1 MTLTGATMFARYAY
15 PPNVLGY
22 CGPEDASPLLSRD
35 SDAEALIAR
44 HAREFEGAWT
54 YLELIAAAA
63 EIADPL
69 DERVVE
75 AYWVGN
81 DLLDGI
87 DPVAMLAE
95 LRRRFIGQND
105 ASWTPGLPHH
115 SFHVFTVYPWVGL
128 LRPNS
133 EPSGRGLGARAMPH
147 PVGRGAC
154 GRRRTGTGAI
164 EATDIRR
171 RHPRTRPRSGRN
183 SGLVGRRHV
192 GARRDRGRRS
202 RRPALGLGLR
212 RPQQTATKRTRSPQ
226 RRTAFDDERGS
237 RRLTARVIP
246 VSGLLGIWL
255 VPGDVHPVRRARRFG
270 VTR

>member
-63 EIADPL
+63 NIADPL

-81 DLLDGI
+81 ELLDGI

-95 LRRRFIGQND
+95 LRQRFIGQND
-105 ASWTPGLPHH
+105 GSWTPGLPHH

-128 LRPNS
+128 LSRTANRSVAVSVLEQCRIRWGEVLAVEGERVRVRCRPLKFDEGILKLGPDQEDTAAWSVDGASVLPTIAVGDHVAVHWDWVCDVLDDRQLS
-133 EPSGRGLGARAMPH
+133 EL
-147 PVGRGAC
+147 
-154 GRRRTGTGAI
+154 
-164 EATDIRR
+164 E
-171 RHPRTRPRSGRN
+171 
-183 SGLVGRRHV
+183 
-192 GARRDRGRRS
+192 
-202 RRPALGLGLR
+202 
-212 RPQQTATKRTRSPQ
+212 TRSADQ
-226 RRTAFDDERGS
+226 LAATNATLAE
-237 RRLTARVIP
+237 
-246 VSGLLGIWL
+246 
-255 VPGDVHPVRRARRFG
+255 
-270 VTR
+270 

>member
-35 SDAEALIAR
+35 SDAEALIVR

-87 DPVAMLAE
+87 DPVAMLTE
-95 LRRRFIGQND
+95 LRRRFIGQDD
-105 ASWTPGLPHH
+105 ANWTPGLPHH

-128 LRPNS
+128 L
-133 EPSGRGLGARAMPH
+133 G
-147 PVGRGAC
+147 
-154 GRRRTGTGAI
+154 
-164 EATDIRR
+164 
-171 RHPRTRPRSGRN
+171 
-183 SGLVGRRHV
+183 
-192 GARRDRGRRS
+192 
-202 RRPALGLGLR
+202 
-212 RPQQTATKRTRSPQ
+212 
-226 RRTAFDDERGS
+226 RTANRSVAVSVLERCRIRWGEVLAVESDRVRVRSQPLVFVDGRLDLGPS
-237 RRLTARVIP
+237 REETASWSVDGASVLPAVAIGDHVALHWDWVCDVLSSTQLRELEER
-246 VSGLLGIWL
+246 SADQLSATNAAL
-255 VPGDVHPVRRARRFG
+255 VD
-270 VTR
+270 

>member
-1 MTLTGATMFARYAY
+1 MTLSGATMFARYAY

-54 YLELIAAAA
+54 YLELIAVAAA
-63 EIADPL
+63 IGYPL

-81 DLLDGI
+81 DLLDSI

-128 LRPNS
+128 LRRTANQGVAVSVLEQCRIRWGNVLAVEGERVRVRSQPLTFIDGTL
-133 EPSGRGLGARAMPH
+133 ELGPDREETAAWSVDGTSVLPAIAVGDHVALHWDWVCDVLSSTQLRELEARSAEQLSTTN
-147 PVGRGAC
+147 A
-154 GRRRTGTGAI
+154 A
-164 EATDIRR
+164 
-171 RHPRTRPRSGRN
+171 
-183 SGLVGRRHV
+183 LVG
-192 GARRDRGRRS
+192 
-202 RRPALGLGLR
+202 
-212 RPQQTATKRTRSPQ
+212 
-226 RRTAFDDERGS
+226 
-237 RRLTARVIP
+237 
-246 VSGLLGIWL
+246 
-255 VPGDVHPVRRARRFG
+255 
-270 VTR
+270 